1 MPRTRVFVD
10 LFPGRT
16 REMKTQMVKELTDV
30 MVNVL
35 GCDRNWVHISVAEQP
50 LEDMAIGGVWADE
63 YMREKRKRDAAKQD

>member
-30 MVNVL
+30 LVNDL

-50 LEDMAIGGVWADE
+50 LEDMAIAGIWADE
-63 YMREKRKRDAAKQD
+63 YLNRKNQQQASEE